1 MLTREEFNKTYG
13 DDPEACGAKVPT
25 FTEYLAYKMGFL
37 EGMLDDRKRLK
48 VKK

>member
-13 DDPEACGAKVPT
+13 DDPQACGAKEPT
-25 FTEYLAYKMGFL
+25 TLEYLAYMVGYL
-37 EGMLDDRKRLK
+37 EGKKDERKRLK